1 MAIKDQETPLRKK
14 IGFKKNGLKAGIK
27 GHLQKKL
34 VEKRI
39 KAEPFAAIFPHIIT
53 VTALCAGLTGIRLAL
68 LENWESAVFAILL
81 AAFLDG
87 IDGRLARLL
96 GTSSHFGA
104 ELDSFADLINFG
116 VVPSLVMYFYALH
129 NLGNPGWAVVL
140 FFSNCMVLRL
150 ARFNVMAFDETK
162 FPLWGKNFSVGA
174 PAPAAALLCLSP
186 LICELAF
193 PSITFNAIFVGVI
206 MVCVGGLMVSRIP
219 TLSFKKL
226 PLTQQHTIPVVLLV
240 VVFFGSLYSAPW
252 QTLFLIIVL
261 YVITMPLV
269 YWQCRIFVKK
279 QQKQSESEVF
289 K

>member
-1 MAIKDQETPLRKK
+1 MAIKKTLLTKK
-14 IGFKKNGLKAGIK
+14 IALKKDGIK
-27 GHLQKKL
+27 GHFQKKL
-34 VEKRI
+34 TERRI
-39 KAEPFAAIFPHIIT
+39 KVEPFAALLPHILT
-53 VTALCAGLTGIRLAL
+53 VTALCSGLTGIRQAL
-68 LENWESAVFAILL
+68 LENWEGAIFAILL

-150 ARFNVMAFDETK
+150 ARFNVMAFDDTK
-162 FPLWGKNFSVGA
+162 FPLWGKHFSVGV
-174 PAPAAALLCLSP
+174 PAPAGALLCLSP

-193 PSITFNAIFVGVI
+193 PSFSFNAVVVALI
-206 MVCVGGLMVSRIP
+206 MVCVGGLMVSRFP

-226 PLTQQHTIPVVLLV
+226 PLNQQHTIPVILLV

-252 QTLFLIIVL
+252 QTLVLIIFS

-269 YWQCRIFVKK
+269 YWQCRAFVNK
-279 QQKQSESEVF
+279 QQKPIDPDNIE
-289 K
+289 